1 MNTTIINYTANQIR
15 RIDYT
20 FTVSKNTDPE
30 AAIRVMNS
38 VFEKNEMVLKDPSP
52 LATIS

>member
-30 AAIRVMNS
+30 AAIRVIKQC
-38 VFEKNEMVLKDPSP
+38 F
-52 LATIS
+52 